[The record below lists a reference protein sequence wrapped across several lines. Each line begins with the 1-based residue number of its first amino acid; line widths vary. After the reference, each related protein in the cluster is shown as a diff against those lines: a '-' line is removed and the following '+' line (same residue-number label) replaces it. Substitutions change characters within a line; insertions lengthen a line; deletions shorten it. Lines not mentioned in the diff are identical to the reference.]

1 MHPLDGDHSRDRAAQ
16 LDSNGL
22 PPYDKMPFRMPEPIQ
37 GGARMPSL
45 QEAVFRGLKTG
56 IAGKPCLQ
64 DERVMSI
71 GVNSADTRRE
81 KEWIST
87 LLARLFN
94 D

>member
-1 MHPLDGDHSRDRAAQ
+1 
-16 LDSNGL
+16 
-22 PPYDKMPFRMPEPIQ
+22 
-37 GGARMPSL
+37 MPSL

-64 DERVMSI
+64 DERATSR
-71 GVNSADTRRE
+71 GATSADTRR
-81 KEWIST
+81 KERIGT

>member
-1 MHPLDGDHSRDRAAQ
+1 
-16 LDSNGL
+16 
-22 PPYDKMPFRMPEPIQ
+22 
-37 GGARMPSL
+37 MPSL

-56 IAGKPCLQ
+56 IAGKPCPQ

-87 LLARLFN
+87 LSARLFN